1 MGCFFFAILFHELP
15 WFIQLFNYFAT
26 RNMKNL
32 LSLIACIIIGSSLL
46 FYRCCYPGTSNPE
59 PMKLTTWDAYGY
71 YLYLPSML
79 IYHDVK
85 ELKFKDSLE
94 AKYQLSGGNFYQAN
108 IHEKTGNYAFKYLG
122 GIAIL
127 HLPFFAIAHLYALNS
142 SIYPA
147 DGFSAPYQNAIGFG
161 VVLYGI
167 LALLVLRRVLLYYY
181 SDQVTTITLLLTVLA
196 TNSIQYFSIDNAQS
210 HAPIFLLYALILWL
224 SYNWHQK
231 PSKLIAFLAGYIIG
245 LATISR
251 PTEAIMVLIP
261 ILWNTHN
268 REAAK
273 EKWALVRSNLPMIYL
288 AAIGGIIGILPQLIY
303 WQYVTGFF
311 IYDVGSAWRFLTPFF
326 RVIFGFEKGWFIYTP
341 ITIFFVVGLF
351 YIKSYPFRKS
361 LIWFCA
367 LNIWIIISW
376 SDWKYGGSYTTRALM
391 QSYPVFAL
399 ALGAFLQRFW
409 VGSNRIIIAV
419 IGAYFIFVNLFQIQQ
434 YNTTTL
440 HYYDMNRLYYSQIYL
455 NPNPTP
461 LQKSLLDNQDW
472 IANEDHFTPCII
484 LKNDSIQSLAI
495 LKDSSNILYQSKPK
509 LKGVDYLRINA
520 NIKTSPGM
528 GGAHFI
534 CELKLNNQ
542 IKLSKVRFTYPI
554 AKKDQF
560 NSYSFY
566 VEVPPAFDDAE
577 LILRIQSNENLTGEI
592 ANLEIIGL
600 TKNNK

>member
-1 MGCFFFAILFHELP
+1 MP
-15 WFIQLFNYFAT
+15 WFTVYFNYFAN

-32 LSLIACIIIGSSLL
+32 FSFIACLLIGFTLL
-46 FYRCCYPGTSNPE
+46 TYRLSYPGINNAE

-85 ELKFKDSLE
+85 ELKFKDSIE

-127 HLPFFAIAHLYALNS
+127 QLPFFTIAHLYSLNS

-167 LALLVLRRVLLYYY
+167 LALFVLRRVLLKYY
-181 SDQVTTITLLLTVLA
+181 SDQVTTLTLLLTVLA
-196 TNSIQYFSIDNAQS
+196 TNAIQYFSIDNAQS
-210 HAPIFLLYALILWL
+210 HAPIFFLYTIILWL
-224 SYNWHQK
+224 SIKWHQK
-231 PSKLIAFLAGYIIG
+231 PSSILAFLAGYVIG

-261 ILWNTHN
+261 ILWNTHTK
-268 REAAK
+268 EAAK
-273 EKWALVRSNLPMIYL
+273 EKWAMVRTNLPMIYL
-288 AAIGGIIGILPQLIY
+288 AAFGGIIGILPQLIY

-326 RVIFGFEKGWFIYTP
+326 RVLFGFEKGWFIYTP
-341 ITIFFVVGLF
+341 VTIFFVIGLF
-351 YIKSYPFRKS
+351 FIKSYPFKKS
-361 LIWFCA
+361 LLWFCL

-399 ALGAFLQRFW
+399 ALGAFLQRYW
-409 VGSNRIIIAV
+409 LGSNRIIFAIISAYL
-419 IGAYFIFVNLFQIQQ
+419 IGVNLFQLQQ

-440 HYYDMNRLYYSQIYL
+440 HYYDMNRMYYSEIYL

-472 IANEDHFTPCII
+472 IANEEDFVECVI
-484 LKNDSIQSLAI
+484 LKNDTLQTYTLT
-495 LKDSSNILYQSKPK
+495 KDSSNILYQSEPK
-509 LKGVDYLRINA
+509 LKGVDYLKINA

-528 GGAHFI
+528 GGGYLI
-534 CELKLNNQ
+534 CELHLGDQ
-542 IKLSKVRFTYPI
+542 IKTNKVRLTYPMAI
-554 AKKDQF
+554 KDQF

-566 VEVPPAFDDAE
+566 AEVPPNFDDAK
-577 LILRIQSNENLTGEI
+577 LILRIQTNENLVGEI
-592 ANLEIIGL
+592 ANLQIVGL
-600 TKNNK
+600 TQNNK

>member
-1 MGCFFFAILFHELP
+1 VY
-15 WFIQLFNYFAT
+15 FNYFAN

-32 LSLIACIIIGSSLL
+32 FSFIACLLIGFTLL
-46 FYRCCYPGTSNPE
+46 TYRLSYPGINNAE
-59 PMKLTTWDAYGY
+59 PMKLTSWDAYGY

-85 ELKFKDSLE
+85 ELKFKDSIE

-127 HLPFFAIAHLYALNS
+127 QLPFFTIAHLYSLNS

-167 LALLVLRRVLLYYY
+167 LALFVLRRVLLKYY
-181 SDQVTTITLLLTVLA
+181 SDQVTTLTLLLTVLA
-196 TNSIQYFSIDNAQS
+196 TNAIQYFSIDNAQS
-210 HAPIFLLYALILWL
+210 HAPIFFLYTIILWL
-224 SYNWHQK
+224 SIAWHQK
-231 PSKLIAFLAGYIIG
+231 PSSILAFLAGYVIG

-261 ILWNTHN
+261 ILWNTHTK
-268 REAAK
+268 EAAK
-273 EKWALVRSNLPMIYL
+273 EKWALVRANLPMIYL
-288 AAIGGIIGILPQLIY
+288 AAFGGIIGILPQLIY

-326 RVIFGFEKGWFIYTP
+326 RVLFGFEKGWFIYTP
-341 ITIFFVVGLF
+341 VTIFFVIGLF
-351 YIKSYPFRKS
+351 FIKSYPFKKS
-361 LIWFCA
+361 LLWFCL

-399 ALGAFLQRFW
+399 ALGAFLQRYW
-409 VGSNRIIIAV
+409 LGSNRIIFAIISAYL
-419 IGAYFIFVNLFQIQQ
+419 IGVNLFQLQQ

-440 HYYDMNRLYYSQIYL
+440 HYYDMNRMYYSEIYL

-472 IANEDHFTPCII
+472 IANEEDFVECVI
-484 LKNDSIQSLAI
+484 LKNDTLQTYTLTI
-495 LKDSSNILYQSKPK
+495 DSSNILYQSEPK
-509 LKGVDYLRINA
+509 LKGVDYLKINA

-528 GGAHFI
+528 GGGYLI
-534 CELKLNNQ
+534 CELHLGDQ
-542 IKLSKVRFTYPI
+542 IKTNKVRLTYPMAI
-554 AKKDQF
+554 KDQF

-566 VEVPPAFDDAE
+566 VEVPPNFDDAK
-577 LILRIQSNENLTGEI
+577 LILRIQTNENLVGEI
-592 ANLEIIGL
+592 ANLQIVGL
-600 TKNNK
+600 TPKQ

>member
-1 MGCFFFAILFHELP
+1 MP
-15 WFIQLFNYFAT
+15 WFTVYFNYFAN

-32 LSLIACIIIGSSLL
+32 FSFIACLLIGFTLL
-46 FYRCCYPGTSNPE
+46 TYRLSYPGINNAE

-85 ELKFKDSLE
+85 ELKFKDSIE

-127 HLPFFAIAHLYALNS
+127 QLPFFTIAHLYSLNS

-167 LALLVLRRVLLYYY
+167 LALFVLRRVLLKYY
-181 SDQVTTITLLLTVLA
+181 SDQVTTLTLLLTVLA
-196 TNSIQYFSIDNAQS
+196 TNAIQYFSIDNAQS
-210 HAPIFLLYALILWL
+210 HAPIFFLYTIILWL
-224 SYNWHQK
+224 SIKWHQK
-231 PSKLIAFLAGYIIG
+231 PSSILAFLAGYVIG

-261 ILWNTHN
+261 ILWNTHTK
-268 REAAK
+268 EAAK
-273 EKWALVRSNLPMIYL
+273 EKWALVRANLPMIYL
-288 AAIGGIIGILPQLIY
+288 AAFGGIIGILPQLIY

-326 RVIFGFEKGWFIYTP
+326 RVLFGFEKGWFIYTP
-341 ITIFFVVGLF
+341 VTIFFVIGLF
-351 YIKSYPFRKS
+351 FIKSYPFKKS
-361 LIWFCA
+361 LLWFCL

-399 ALGAFLQRFW
+399 ALGAFLQRYW
-409 VGSNRIIIAV
+409 LGSNRIIFAIISAYL
-419 IGAYFIFVNLFQIQQ
+419 IGVNLFQLQQ

-440 HYYDMNRLYYSQIYL
+440 HYYDMNRMYYSEIYL

-472 IANEDHFTPCII
+472 IANEEDFVECVI
-484 LKNDSIQSLAI
+484 LKNDTLQTYTLT
-495 LKDSSNILYQSKPK
+495 KDSSNILYQSEPK
-509 LKGVDYLRINA
+509 LKGVDYLKINA

-528 GGAHFI
+528 GGGYLI
-534 CELKLNNQ
+534 CELHLGDQ
-542 IKLSKVRFTYPI
+542 IKTNKVRLTYPMAI
-554 AKKDQF
+554 KDQF

-566 VEVPPAFDDAE
+566 AEVPPNFDDAK
-577 LILRIQSNENLTGEI
+577 LILRIQTNENLVGEI
-592 ANLEIIGL
+592 ANLQIVGL
-600 TKNNK
+600 TQNNK

>member
-1 MGCFFFAILFHELP
+1 
-15 WFIQLFNYFAT
+15 
-26 RNMKNL
+26 MKNL
-32 LSLIACIIIGSSLL
+32 FSFIACLLIGFTLL
-46 FYRCCYPGTSNPE
+46 TYRLSYPGINNAE
-59 PMKLTTWDAYGY
+59 PMKLTSWDAYGY

-85 ELKFKDSLE
+85 ELKFKDSIE

-127 HLPFFAIAHLYALNS
+127 QLPFFTIAHLYSLNS

-167 LALLVLRRVLLYYY
+167 LALFVLRRVLLKYY
-181 SDQVTTITLLLTVLA
+181 SDQVTTLTLLLTVLA
-196 TNSIQYFSIDNAQS
+196 TNAIQYFSIDNAQS
-210 HAPIFLLYALILWL
+210 HAPIFFLYTIILWL
-224 SYNWHQK
+224 SIAWHQK
-231 PSKLIAFLAGYIIG
+231 PSSILAFLAGYVIG

-261 ILWNTHN
+261 ILWNTHTK
-268 REAAK
+268 EAAK
-273 EKWALVRSNLPMIYL
+273 EKWALVRANLPMIYL
-288 AAIGGIIGILPQLIY
+288 AAFGGIIGILPQLIY

-326 RVIFGFEKGWFIYTP
+326 RVLFGFEKGWFIYTP
-341 ITIFFVVGLF
+341 VTIFFVIGLF
-351 YIKSYPFRKS
+351 FIKSYPFKKS
-361 LIWFCA
+361 LLWFCL

-399 ALGAFLQRFW
+399 ALGAFLQRYW
-409 VGSNRIIIAV
+409 LGSNRIIFAIISAYL
-419 IGAYFIFVNLFQIQQ
+419 IGVNLFQLQQ

-440 HYYDMNRLYYSQIYL
+440 HYYDMNRMYYSEIYL

-472 IANEDHFTPCII
+472 IANEEDFVECVI
-484 LKNDSIQSLAI
+484 LKNDTLQTYTLTI
-495 LKDSSNILYQSKPK
+495 DSSNILYQSEPK
-509 LKGVDYLRINA
+509 LKGVDYLKINA

-528 GGAHFI
+528 GGGYLI
-534 CELKLNNQ
+534 CELHLGDQ
-542 IKLSKVRFTYPI
+542 IKTNKVRLTYPMAI
-554 AKKDQF
+554 KDQF

-566 VEVPPAFDDAE
+566 VEVPPNFDDAK
-577 LILRIQSNENLTGEI
+577 LILRIQTNENLVGEI
-592 ANLEIIGL
+592 ANLQIVGL
-600 TKNNK
+600 TPKQ

>member
-1 MGCFFFAILFHELP
+1 MY
-15 WFIQLFNYFAT
+15 FNYFAN

-32 LSLIACIIIGSSLL
+32 FSFIACLLIGFTLL
-46 FYRCCYPGTSNPE
+46 TYRLSYPGINNAE
-59 PMKLTTWDAYGY
+59 PMKLTSWDAYGY

-85 ELKFKDSLE
+85 ELKFKDSIE

-127 HLPFFAIAHLYALNS
+127 QLPFFTIAHLYSLNS

-167 LALLVLRRVLLYYY
+167 LALFVLRRVLLKYY
-181 SDQVTTITLLLTVLA
+181 SDQVTTLTLLLTVLA
-196 TNSIQYFSIDNAQS
+196 TNAIQYFSIDNAQS
-210 HAPIFLLYALILWL
+210 HAPIFFLYTIILWL
-224 SYNWHQK
+224 SIAWHQK
-231 PSKLIAFLAGYIIG
+231 PSSILAFLAGYVIG

-261 ILWNTHN
+261 ILWNTHTK
-268 REAAK
+268 EAAK
-273 EKWALVRSNLPMIYL
+273 EKWALVRANLPMIYL
-288 AAIGGIIGILPQLIY
+288 AAFGGIIGILPQLIY

-326 RVIFGFEKGWFIYTP
+326 RVLFGFEKGWFIYTP
-341 ITIFFVVGLF
+341 VTIFFVIGLF
-351 YIKSYPFRKS
+351 FIKSYPFKKS
-361 LIWFCA
+361 LLWFCL

-399 ALGAFLQRFW
+399 ALGAFLQRYW
-409 VGSNRIIIAV
+409 LGSNRIIFAIISAYL
-419 IGAYFIFVNLFQIQQ
+419 IGVNLFQLQQ

-440 HYYDMNRLYYSQIYL
+440 HYYDMNRMYYSEIYL

-472 IANEDHFTPCII
+472 IANEEDFVECVI
-484 LKNDSIQSLAI
+484 LKNDTLQTYTLTI
-495 LKDSSNILYQSKPK
+495 DSSNILYQSEPK
-509 LKGVDYLRINA
+509 LKGVDYLKINA

-528 GGAHFI
+528 GGGYLI
-534 CELKLNNQ
+534 CELHLGDQ
-542 IKLSKVRFTYPI
+542 IKTNKVRLTYPMAI
-554 AKKDQF
+554 KDQF

-566 VEVPPAFDDAE
+566 VEVPPNFDDAK
-577 LILRIQSNENLTGEI
+577 LILRIQTNENLVGEI
-592 ANLEIIGL
+592 ANLQIVGL
-600 TKNNK
+600 TPKQ

>member
-1 MGCFFFAILFHELP
+1 
-15 WFIQLFNYFAT
+15 
-26 RNMKNL
+26 
-32 LSLIACIIIGSSLL
+32 
-46 FYRCCYPGTSNPE
+46 
-59 PMKLTTWDAYGY
+59 MKLTTWDAYGY

-85 ELKFKDSLE
+85 ELKFKDSIE

-534 CELKLNNQ
+534 SELKLNNQ

>member
-1 MGCFFFAILFHELP
+1 
-15 WFIQLFNYFAT
+15 
-26 RNMKNL
+26 MKNL

-85 ELKFKDSLE
+85 ELKFKDSIE

-167 LALLVLRRVLLYYY
+167 LALLVHRKVLLYYY

-268 REAAK
+268 RDAAK

-288 AAIGGIIGILPQLIY
+288 ATIGGIIGILPQLIY

-419 IGAYFIFVNLFQIQQ
+419 IGAYLIFVNLFQIQQ

-528 GGAHFI
+528 GGAYFI
-534 CELKLNNQ
+534 SELKLNNQ
-542 IKLSKVRFTYPI
+542 IKLSKVRFTYPM